1 MPKNL
6 SSQDTWSKTDT
17 KCRECDAQEVH
28 VERARNGDLK
38 PEPEAERKFQT
49 WSATTIGLLLDAQNA
64 EEQSQI
70 QEWQENERARITDCL
85 FNTFD
90 TMAKFREQDVE
101 DEFSSIISEA
111 FVVGKEISRQISRIT
126 WTFDPDKGQEKSLFN
141 EETMEL
147 ETGDHVKPRVVNWVV
162 APGVMKRVSCVE

>member
-1 MPKNL
+1 MCLN
-6 SSQDTWSKTDT
+6 T
-17 KCRECDAQEVH
+17 A
-28 VERARNGDLK
+28 
-38 PEPEAERKFQT
+38 
-49 WSATTIGLLLDAQNA
+49 LLLDAQGP

-101 DEFSSIISEA
+101 NEFSSIISEA

-126 WTFDPDKGQEKSLFN
+126 WTFDLDKGQEKSPFN
-141 EETMEL
+141 EETIDL
-147 ETGDHVKPRVVNWVV
+147 ETG
-162 APGVMKRVSCVE
+162 GSC